1 MLEVQVGL
9 QNNLL
14 KWYENQPMQQTI
26 KTKKVVRLLFFLIFL
41 FGMIFLLLGYK
52 FKRDLQ
58 SQKSAKEDR
67 VKLIELNEKQ
77 LQILENK

>member
-1 MLEVQVGL
+1 MRF
-9 QNNLL
+9 
-14 KWYENQPMQQTI
+14 KTKMQQTI
-26 KTKKVVRLLFFLIFL
+26 KNKKVVRPLFFLIFL
-41 FGMIFLLLGYK
+41 FGLIFLLLGYK

-58 SQKSAKEDR
+58 SQKSAKEDK

>member
-1 MLEVQVGL
+1 MRF
-9 QNNLL
+9 
-14 KWYENQPMQQTI
+14 KTKMQQTI

-41 FGMIFLLLGYK
+41 FGLIFLLLGYK

>member
-1 MLEVQVGL
+1 
-9 QNNLL
+9 
-14 KWYENQPMQQTI
+14 MQQTI
-26 KTKKVVRLLFFLIFL
+26 KNKKVIRLLFFLIFL

-58 SQKSAKEDR
+58 SQKSEKEDR

>member
-1 MLEVQVGL
+1 
-9 QNNLL
+9 
-14 KWYENQPMQQTI
+14 MQETI

-41 FGMIFLLLGYK
+41 FGLIFLLLGYK

-77 LQILENK
+77 LKILENIK

>member
-1 MLEVQVGL
+1 MLEIQVGL

-14 KWYENQPMQQTI
+14 KWYENQPMQETI

-41 FGMIFLLLGYK
+41 FGLIFLLLGYK